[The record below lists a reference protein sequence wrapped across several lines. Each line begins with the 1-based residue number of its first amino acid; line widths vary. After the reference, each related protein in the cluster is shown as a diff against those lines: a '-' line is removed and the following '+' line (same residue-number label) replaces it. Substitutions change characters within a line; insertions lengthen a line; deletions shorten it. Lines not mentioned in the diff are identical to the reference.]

1 MIEDR
6 GAPMWTRRHTRSAV
20 AVIIVVLLFALI
32 ASLVMRLR
40 PRLTEETARS
50 VVTASLQR
58 ESRQSFVVTGA
69 LDITVSTRVRHSRRL
84 LPGMIDLEIASTE
97 SNVRA
102 PGRVSYGFPVGE
114 LKPES
119 IEVAGDTIVVRV
131 PDPRVYSVEPDLA
144 RMEVQTR
151 TGWLKLDANEA
162 EVQQRATALVQTAL
176 RSQAQRHLHDS
187 EQPRI
192 NTAATLHDILLPAFR
207 ASGIREPIFRFI
219 INEQLVYTP
228 RDR

>member
-6 GAPMWTRRHTRSAV
+6 GPPMWTRRHTRSAI
-20 AVIIVVLLFALI
+20 AVVIVVLLFALI
-32 ASLVMRLR
+32 ASLVLRMR

-97 SNVRA
+97 STVRA
-102 PGRVSYGFPVGE
+102 PGRVSYGFPVSE

-119 IEVAGDTIVVRV
+119 IEVVGDTVVVRV
-131 PDPRVYSVEPDLA
+131 PAPRVYSVEPDLA

-207 ASGIREPIFRFI
+207 ASGVREPVFRFI
-219 INEQLVYTP
+219 INEQLVYSP